1 MRTRDFK
8 PKLLKNYCCQVMF
21 YQSMTCAW
29 VEALALL
36 RGIAIMD
43 NDNAKKNYYMI
54 GSLFALRQRFFKS
67 LGRCRLRTSHV
78 ERPSPGFEDLEEHPR
93 KSRKGLTQK
102 STPITFDYGIGL
114 SSNSVQ
120 SARLSETRTNQFS
133 NRIRLKTP

>member
-1 MRTRDFK
+1 
-8 PKLLKNYCCQVMF
+8 MF

-67 LGRCRLRTSHV
+67 LGRCRLRT
-78 ERPSPGFEDLEEHPR
+78 R
-93 KSRKGLTQK
+93 SR
-102 STPITFDYGIGL
+102 
-114 SSNSVQ
+114 
-120 SARLSETRTNQFS
+120 RETLAQF
-133 NRIRLKTP
+133 